1 MDYFRIL
8 NLSKEPF
15 SNSPDPH
22 FFFHSKKHLQ
32 CMQKIEISL
41 RLRRGLSVIIGDV
54 GTGKTTLCRHLISK
68 FAKDEKIE
76 SHLILDPHFSSP
88 SEFLYAMAQMF
99 GEHEPEG
106 EISDWQLRESIKK
119 YLLRRCVDEEKTVV
133 LIIDEG
139 QKIPGFCL
147 EILREFLNYE
157 ANEYKLLQIIIF
169 AQEEFEQTLKK
180 YRNFTD
186 RIDLF
191 YTLGPLTFWETRSMI
206 RFRLE
211 STSKGRK
218 TPSLFSFLALWS
230 IYRASGGYPRAIMNI
245 CHRVILALIIQN
257 RSKADWNT
265 AQSCVKR
272 FLPAQSGQRP
282 LTRLGVLTGILVGLI
297 LFGLVTGNLKK
308 LTMLEKELPSYT
320 TSNIYREK
328 IRLTAP
334 IIKKDMNFAEAGGVL
349 QIPQIKTVTSQ
360 DEIQSEIF
368 QGHDKKIPVLLGQLT
383 IKKGET
389 VGEMIKKIYGT
400 FTNNYLRHIAEE
412 NKQIKNLDIVKPG
425 QVVRFPAIPV
435 RISPSLSNL
444 CWVQV
449 DRKEILKDALQTLK
463 NYVRNDLSVNMIPC
477 WNSQE
482 GLGFII
488 IYKGY
493 FPDEITARDS
503 LNELPISIAS
513 GAKILTKDENTI
525 FFANPKS

>member
-22 FFFHSKKHLQ
+22 FFFHSKKHLE

-88 SEFLYAMAQMF
+88 SEFLYAMGQMF
-99 GEHEPEG
+99 GEHEPED

-191 YTLGPLTFWETRSMI
+191 HILGPLSFSETRSMI

-211 STSKGRK
+211 SASEGRGA
-218 TPSLFSFLALWS
+218 SLFSFLALLS
-230 IYRASGGYPRAIMNI
+230 IYRASKGYPRRIINL
-245 CHRVILALIIQN
+245 CHQIILSLIIQN
-257 RSKADWNT
+257 RSKAGWPT
-265 AQSCVKR
+265 TESCVKR
-272 FLPAQSGQRP
+272 LFPEQSRQR
-282 LTRLGVLTGILVGLI
+282 TRLGVLTCLLLGVI
-297 LFGLVTGNLKK
+297 LFGLVTGS
-308 LTMLEKELPSYT
+308 LTNMISREKEPPSSYVFT
-320 TSNIYREK
+320 GEK
-328 IRLTAP
+328 KGMPPVIKNAATPTNAKE
-334 IIKKDMNFAEAGGVL
+334 IILVAHT
-349 QIPQIKTVTSQ
+349 KTVKS
-360 DEIQSEIF
+360 
-368 QGHDKKIPVLLGQLT
+368 HDKKIPDLLGQIT
-383 IKKGET
+383 VKRGET
-389 VGEMIKKIYGT
+389 VWGMIKKTYGT
-400 FTNNYLRHIAEE
+400 FTIKYLRYVSEE
-412 NKQIKNLDIVKPG
+412 NPQIENIDLIEPG
-425 QVVRFPAIPV
+425 QVVRFPAIPMK
-435 RISPSLSNL
+435 ISPSQLKFW
-444 CWVQV
+444 WVQV
-449 DRKEILKDALQTLK
+449 TQKERLKNAFQFLRDHANDALPFHI
-463 NYVRNDLSVNMIPC
+463 IPC
-477 WNSQE
+477 WNSRE
-482 GLGFII
+482 GIRFII
-488 IYKGY
+488 VYKGY
-493 FPDEITARDS
+493 FPDEISARNS
-503 LNELPISIAS
+503 INELPPTLVS
-513 GAKILTKDENTI
+513 GAKILTEWGLDTV
-525 FFANPKS
+525 FFANPLSDKA